1 VTGGKKSGAMLF
13 GFAAGAAAGVFFW
26 SSIRHSYRRNLFS
39 RRPLERFI
47 ALTYLAA
54 RPTFETAR
62 VLGDYI
68 RWEAQPALRRQAMR
82 LLQRIETH
90 LRESA

>member
-1 VTGGKKSGAMLF
+1 MSAGKRSGIALL

-26 SSIRHSYRRNLFS
+26 SSVRHSYRRNLFS
-39 RRPLERFI
+39 RRALERFI

-68 RWEAQPALRRQAMR
+68 RWEERAALRRQATR
-82 LLQRIETH
+82 LLHRIEAR

>member
-1 VTGGKKSGAMLF
+1 MNMGRRSGFTLL

-26 SSIRHSYRRNLFS
+26 SNVRHSYRRNLFS
-39 RRPLERFI
+39 QRPVERFV

-68 RWEAQPALRRQAMR
+68 RWEQRPLLRRQAAR
-82 LLQRIETH
+82 LLRRIESR

>member
-1 VTGGKKSGAMLF
+1 MSAGKRSGFALL

-26 SSIRHSYRRNLFS
+26 SNVRHSFRRNLFS
-39 RRPLERFI
+39 QRPVERFI

-68 RWEAQPALRRQAMR
+68 RWEQRPVLRRQATR
-82 LLQRIETH
+82 LLQRIEEH